1 MTTPELRTKLA
12 PVSHIRRFAR
22 SFGRI
27 LRAVGREIA
36 ATIRVGGPAMAATP
50 DSHLGGSSADAQLGI
65 VAGLTKLSQKDE
77 GERPSSG

>member
-50 DSHLGGSSADAQLGI
+50 DGHLGGADAQLGI

-77 GERPSSG
+77 GERPSSD